1 MDAIQSMKKTLRRSK
16 PKRRSHASVP
26 ARRQAVTR
34 REYAELVVRLGS
46 AELQMQRNRA
56 SIDSQAQLIRQLQDQ
71 LNALA
76 IAQSPQAVSV
86 SGDNPALPIAVAT
99 PTVES

>member
-1 MDAIQSMKKTLRRSK
+1 MDAIQPMKKTLRRSK

-26 ARRQAVTR
+26 ARRQTVTR

-56 SIDSQAQLIRQLQDQ
+56 SIDLQAQLIRQLQDQ
-71 LNALA
+71 LSAIA
-76 IAQSPQAVSV
+76 IAQSPQAVS
-86 SGDNPALPIAVAT
+86 GENPVLPIAVAT